1 MTDISWSLDEAMAF
15 TNALRKYIFP
25 LGFDVA
31 LTGSVLAK
39 GYSEKDLDVIV
50 YPLKKISSN
59 YTELLKQLPNFGLKF
74 IRLPNNNLGY
84 QDDGKNVQVWE
95 YSGKRVD
102 LFFLS

>member
-1 MTDISWSLDEAMAF
+1 MNNSWTLVEAIAFANSLHE
-15 TNALRKYIFP
+15 YIYP

-31 LTGSVLAK
+31 ITGSILTK
-39 GYSEKDLDVIV
+39 GYSEKDLDLVI

-59 YTELLKQLPNFGLKF
+59 YTNLISKLPNFGLKF
-74 IRLPNNNLGY
+74 IRLPNHNLGY

-95 YSGKRVD
+95 HNNKRVD